1 MEAFKVSVLITFYNQ
16 ENYVDKAIESV
27 LKQKIEYPVQI
38 IVGDDGSSDH
48 TLDKL
53 ENWVKK
59 YPDIFEIHI
68 MKREKKNT
76 GFRISQHLECV
87 LSL

>member
-68 MKREKKNT
+68 KTTFLFICK
-76 GFRISQHLECV
+76 IYII
-87 LSL
+87 